1 MKESAIHVFCHLFAA
16 YHKEYMCL
24 FLICRQ
30 VGTNL
35 VIPGGA
41 RTIEA
46 RGKLV
51 MPGKQANRIENQ
63 VTVNFLVCKLMQLM
77 LKITMYFH
85 QLSTSITLR
94 KEYFLHVYLR
104 QIISIIFHD
113 EISTRE

>member
-1 MKESAIHVFCHLFAA
+1 MKKSAIHVFCHLFAA

-77 LKITMYFH
+77 LKTTMYFH
-85 QLSTSITLR
+85 QLSTSINT
-94 KEYFLHVYLR
+94 KKKIHSSCVFKTNHLHD
-104 QIISIIFHD
+104 IS
-113 EISTRE
+113 